1 VKLTVEQR
9 GLLFTRLVEAMARE
23 GVLAQAVEALP
34 LEVREAFYRAAPS
47 PSAEDARAQ
56 IAAMAPEQQERIYAA
71 KRMVWALTPR
81 ADAALKDR
89 LDEDGAREYFKLML
103 NKGRGPADVARDWLR
118 KRAEA
123 SLLTPEQVAENRRE
137 RLRAAALDYNKHL
150 EALIDLGPLAPS
162 GLEPVTTRN
171 AEGDGSDHL
180 QDRTKD
186 GTWQD

>member
-1 VKLTVEQR
+1 MKLTVEQR

-34 LEVREAFYRAAPS
+34 GNVREAFYRAAPS
-47 PSAEDARAQ
+47 PSAEEARAE
-56 IAAMAPEQQERIYAA
+56 IAAMTPEQQERIYAA

-103 NKGRGPADVARDWLR
+103 NKGRAPADVARDWLR

-123 SLLTPEQVAENRRE
+123 SLLTPEQVAANRRE
-137 RLRAAALDYNKHL
+137 RLRAAAQDYNKHL
-150 EALIDLGPLAPS
+150 QALVELGPISLGDDEPAP
-162 GLEPVTTRN
+162 
-171 AEGDGSDHL
+171 EG
-180 QDRTKD
+180 RE
-186 GTWQD
+186 

>member
-1 VKLTVEQR
+1 MKLTVEQR

-47 PSAEDARAQ
+47 PSAEEARAE

-103 NKGRGPADVARDWLR
+103 GKGRGPADVARDWLR

-123 SLLTPEQVAENRRE
+123 SLLTPEQVAANRRE
-137 RLRAAALDYNKHL
+137 RLRAAAQDYNKHL
-150 EALIDLGPLAPS
+150 QALVELGPISL
-162 GLEPVTTRN
+162 GDLE
-171 AEGDGSDHL
+171 
-180 QDRTKD
+180 
-186 GTWQD
+186 

>member
-1 VKLTVEQR
+1 MKLTVEQR

-34 LEVREAFYRAAPS
+34 AEVREAFYRAVSS

-56 IAAMAPEQQERIYAA
+56 IAAMTPQQQERIYAA

-123 SLLTPEQVAENRRE
+123 SLLTPEQVAANRRE
-137 RLRAAALDYNKHL
+137 RLRAAAQDYNKHL
-150 EALIDLGPLAPS
+150 QALVELGPISLGDDEPAP
-162 GLEPVTTRN
+162 
-171 AEGDGSDHL
+171 EG
-180 QDRTKD
+180 RE
-186 GTWQD
+186 